1 MRIASLPRK
10 LAGGKCRVVGDRA
23 TAFEFRRSLSEISI
37 IVSSAAPSPAT
48 VASGVWALGPG
59 LLSAKRI
66 ETRRT
71 MHFRVH
77 RLREMLKS
85 TYSVCAQSVRDPV
98 ALLGRPG
105 HRTVRCEMLD
115 SSKFQV

>member
-48 VASGVWALGPG
+48 VASGVWALADAVV
-59 LLSAKRI
+59 AKALPDAMSLAASDRW
-66 ETRRT
+66 TRCVSHK
-71 MHFRVH
+71 MF
-77 RLREMLKS
+77 S
-85 TYSVCAQSVRDPV
+85 T
-98 ALLGRPG
+98 
-105 HRTVRCEMLD
+105 CEC
-115 SSKFQV
+115 SITGTGTGVNK

>member
-98 ALLGRPG
+98 ALAAWYFEFS
-105 HRTVRCEMLD
+105 HKDT
-115 SSKFQV
+115 